1 MTAQTP
7 TPIPSSDTP
16 MGVCMARWMDF
27 LHGDLTALS
36 AALHPD
42 VVLHS
47 PVLFTPQK
55 GRDTVAMY
63 LTAAA
68 AAFVGFGPLVG
79 AVAPPADGTTTI
91 RHPVAAEWDGRFR
104 YVRKVF
110 GERDA
115 VLEFETSMA
124 GNYVNGVDMITC
136 DETGLIVDFKVMV
149 RPARGLDA
157 VKAQMLAA
165 IEHFQASPPH

>member
-68 AAFVGFGPLVG
+68 AAFVGFDPGGRGRPTRRRHHHHPPSGCRRVG
-79 AVAPPADGTTTI
+79 RPVPI
-91 RHPVAAEWDGRFR
+91 RP
-104 YVRKVF
+104 
-110 GERDA
+110 
-115 VLEFETSMA
+115 
-124 GNYVNGVDMITC
+124 
-136 DETGLIVDFKVMV
+136 
-149 RPARGLDA
+149 
-157 VKAQMLAA
+157 
-165 IEHFQASPPH
+165 